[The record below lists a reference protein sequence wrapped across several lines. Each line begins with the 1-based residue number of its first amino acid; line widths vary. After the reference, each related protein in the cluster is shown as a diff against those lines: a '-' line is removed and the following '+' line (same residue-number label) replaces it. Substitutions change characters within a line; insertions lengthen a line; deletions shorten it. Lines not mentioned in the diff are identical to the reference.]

1 MRLENNNT
9 ECVPGVEFAL
19 GEFERHEDLAVHEE
33 QGMPRLLGPAP
44 MTYIENLYSGWEPG
58 GTIGVLAPPL
68 PVPHRYSA

>member
-19 GEFERHEDLAVHEE
+19 GEFEHHAALSVRE
-33 QGMPRLLGPAP
+33 QQGAPRLLGPAP
-44 MTYIENLYSGWEPG
+44 MTFFENLYSGWEPG
-58 GTIGVLAPPL
+58 GTIGVVTDQL